1 MVTITVTCYAWALSS
16 GDHLFTCGAISRRPQ
31 WVWALWHQT
40 GAQYSAVEC
49 TRARVAIRRIVA
61 PAPQQ
66 VASGARRVMSAS
78 CEVRPLIDLWAPVM
92 ESQDPFLRV
101 SEVSGLVSVL
111 RLWILQRDGLL
122 KFLIQRVFL
131 LYLLVRNNHN
141 MSKKCQKFEK
151 IQVRSDDDIFL
162 KRFGKMHKFW
172 SLECRSRTSSLESR
186 SRNFNQVSE
195 VTVEHPRQDPFQRPP
210 LLYKDP
216 YSSHHIHYGNKDV
229 LYISKVYYM
238 NKIHTKLPQSLPNI
252 CEIETNRRKNINP
265 STAAVNL
272 K

>member
-111 RLWILQRDGLL
+111 RLWILQRNGLL
-122 KFLIQRVFL
+122 KFLIQRVFF
-131 LYLLVRNNHN
+131 VVFAG
-141 MSKKCQKFEK
+141 KKQPQHVEKMPEIWKNSSQKWWWHFFEK
-151 IQVRSDDDIFL
+151 IRQNAQIL
-162 KRFGKMHKFW
+162 KSRVSVSNFKPRVSVSKF
-172 SLECRSRTSSLESR
+172 
-186 SRNFNQVSE
+186 
-195 VTVEHPRQDPFQRPP
+195 
-210 LLYKDP
+210 
-216 YSSHHIHYGNKDV
+216 
-229 LYISKVYYM
+229 
-238 NKIHTKLPQSLPNI
+238 
-252 CEIETNRRKNINP
+252 
-265 STAAVNL
+265 
-272 K
+272 